1 MIETFWYRKIESIHL
16 DHGLEGGCWSKT
28 FDYDAF
34 SFGGV
39 WVVSRSRGLLVFLLL
54 LLLLLLLLFLVLLL
68 LLHLHLHL
76 HLPLLLLSSSF
87 SFVRTQ
93 VFGMGCDVWMLDSD
107 TPAEFCSFF
116 FLFLVSIFLPKIKK
130 DTL

>member
-16 DHGLEGGCWSKT
+16 DHGLEGGCWSKI

-54 LLLLLLLLFLVLLL
+54 LLLLLL
-68 LLHLHLHL
+68 HLHL

-93 VFGMGCDVWMLDSD
+93 VFWDGM
-107 TPAEFCSFF
+107 
-116 FLFLVSIFLPKIKK
+116 
-130 DTL
+130 

>member
-16 DHGLEGGCWSKT
+16 DHGLEGGCWSKI

-39 WVVSRSRGLLVFLLL
+39 WVVSRSRGLLLFLLL
-54 LLLLLLLLFLVLLL
+54 LLLLLL
-68 LLHLHLHL
+68 LHLHL

-107 TPAEFCSFF
+107 TPAEFCSFS
-116 FLFLVSIFLPKIKK
+116 FLFLVSMFLRKTKK
-130 DTL
+130 HTL

>member
-16 DHGLEGGCWSKT
+16 DHGLEGGCWSKI

-39 WVVSRSRGLLVFLLL
+39 WVVSRSRGLLLFLLL

-68 LLHLHLHL
+68 LLHL
-76 HLPLLLLSSSF
+76 PLLLFSSSF

-107 TPAEFCSFF
+107 TPAEFCSFS
-116 FLFLVSIFLPKIKK
+116 FLFLVSMFLPKSKK
-130 DTL
+130 HTL

>member
-16 DHGLEGGCWSKT
+16 DHGLEGGCWSKI

-39 WVVSRSRGLLVFLLL
+39 WVVSRSRGLLLFLLLFLL
-54 LLLLLLLLFLVLLL
+54 LLLLLLLLFLLLL
-68 LLHLHLHL
+68 LLLHL

-87 SFVRTQ
+87 SFVRMQ
-93 VFGMGCDVWMLDSD
+93 VLWDGM
-107 TPAEFCSFF
+107 
-116 FLFLVSIFLPKIKK
+116 
-130 DTL
+130 